1 MDVATH
7 TASFGLYP
15 SLKDYEERIYSGG
28 KHETTMLLTIQLNSM
43 PNSVNAIVEIMVN
56 NNSIADGV
64 IDRKGSESRTFWL
77 DGVNTIDI
85 VLRKADSSQTGQ
97 YTISVPLSSA
107 Q

>member
-28 KHETTMLLTIQLNSM
+28 KRETTLLLTIQLNGM
-43 PNSVNAIVEIMVN
+43 PNSVGAIVEVLVN
-56 NNSIADGV
+56 TNSITDGV
-64 IDRKGSESRTFWL
+64 IERKGSESRTFWL

-97 YTISVPLSSA
+97 YTISVPLPSA
-107 Q
+107 R